1 MNTGTARFYP
11 GMVWISLPPEGQ
23 RQKRVAHVADEA
35 VLEER
40 IADSGVLKVDTAV
53 ADSYK
58 LSDAEITFTRGTS
71 GQTADQEQLKAAVL
85 TAVDQGI

>member
-1 MNTGTARFYP
+1 
-11 GMVWISLPPEGQ
+11 MVWILSHLKGNARNVLP
-23 RQKRVAHVADEA
+23 HVADEA

-71 GQTADQEQLKAAVL
+71 GQTADQEQLKGRRP
-85 TAVDQGI
+85 DGGGPGGI

>member
-1 MNTGTARFYP
+1 
-11 GMVWISLPPEGQ
+11 MVWILSHLKGNARNVLP
-23 RQKRVAHVADEA
+23 HVADEA

-58 LSDAEITFTRGTS
+58 LSRRGDHLHQRDQWPDRGSGAAEGRRPDG
-71 GQTADQEQLKAAVL
+71 GGPG
-85 TAVDQGI
+85 GI